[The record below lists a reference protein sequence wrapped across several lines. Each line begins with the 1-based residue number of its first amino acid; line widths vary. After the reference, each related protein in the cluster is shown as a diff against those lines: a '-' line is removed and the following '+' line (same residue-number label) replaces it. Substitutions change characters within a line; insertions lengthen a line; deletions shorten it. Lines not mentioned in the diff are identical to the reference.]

1 MNKIRAALT
10 TTAVVAAGLTVAAP
24 LTSAAAAAPAPA
36 PKFLKASELPHA
48 STPWHADRVK
58 KGLPR
63 SQSFCTRGVIPAA
76 ATSYRDF
83 RTELDT
89 GARQITHTAA
99 TTAKAKKLV
108 ADLRKALASCADRLE
123 HQYPSVE
130 AKGKYHGRINV
141 EEGAYVYSLDTKD
154 TEVGST
160 DINLS
165 SVGRDGRTVTFV
177 DWGQMG
183 DLKDAPLKG
192 FQKTTRTAVA
202 KLY

>member
-1 MNKIRAALT
+1 MNKISAALT
-10 TTAVVAAGLTVAAP
+10 TAVLAAGLTVAAAP
-24 LTSAAAAAPAPA
+24 LSSAATAAPA
-36 PKFLKASELPHA
+36 PKFLTASELPHA
-48 STPWHADRVK
+48 STPWHADKVK
-58 KGLPR
+58 KGLPG

-76 ATSYRDF
+76 KTSYRDF

-108 ADLRKALASCADRLE
+108 TDLRKAFASCADRLE
-123 HQYPSVE
+123 HKYPSVE
-130 AKGKYHGRINV
+130 AKGKYHGRIDV

-165 SVGRDGRTVTFV
+165 SVGRDGRTVTYV

-192 FQKTTRTAVA
+192 FKKTTRTAVA